1 MRGRGSSTACGKP
14 GRDAGTPCGPRARAR
29 LRPTTGW
36 FVADLWGSEESFNQF
51 GEIIGSILRELGIAD
66 VQPKI
71 FPAFNVVIA

>member
-1 MRGRGSSTACGKP
+1 M
-14 GRDAGTPCGPRARAR
+14 
-29 LRPTTGW
+29 
-36 FVADLWGSEESFNQF
+36 ADLWGSEESFNQF